1 MESPCSS
8 FPISKVAED
17 TRMYCCAIADIV
29 NLENSLI
36 KYMRRVNMTGMLSF
50 ITSRL
55 GRNLGH

>member
-8 FPISKVAED
+8 FSFSKVAED

-36 KYMRRVNMTGMLSF
+36 KYMRRVNV
-50 ITSRL
+50 
-55 GRNLGH
+55 